1 MIQREPQTKDL
12 SESAFQ
18 QFVPINLTININN
31 FGNNR
36 GANNNQGHG
45 ISDNSS
51 STILAGRHN
60 KDHEVIGGKQTPESN
75 RIDIKGINKEIRE
88 NEKQNSKQGTL
99 GKQPSSCSA

>member
-1 MIQREPQTKDL
+1 M

-36 GANNNQGHG
+36 GGNNNNNGV
-45 ISDNSS
+45 SDNSS
-51 STILAGRHN
+51 STILAGRNNN
-60 KDHEVIGGKQTPESN
+60 KVEGKETPES

-88 NEKQNSKQGTL
+88 NEKILNS
-99 GKQPSSCSA
+99 

>member
-1 MIQREPQTKDL
+1 L

-36 GANNNQGHG
+36 GAQNNNHG
-45 ISDNSS
+45 VSDNSS

-60 KDHEVIGGKQTPESN
+60 KEVDGKATPESN
-75 RIDIKGINKEIRE
+75 RIDIKAINKEITL
-88 NEKQNSKQGTL
+88 NEK
-99 GKQPSSCSA
+99 